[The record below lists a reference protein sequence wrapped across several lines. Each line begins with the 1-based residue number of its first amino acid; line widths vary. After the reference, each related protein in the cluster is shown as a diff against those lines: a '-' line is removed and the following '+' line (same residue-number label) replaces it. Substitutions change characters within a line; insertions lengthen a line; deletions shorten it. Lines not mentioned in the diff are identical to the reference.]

1 MTMHDLLNSGLIKDT
16 DRIRVVKPITG
27 NLVDMRD
34 GFWFNDQILAFHN
47 QEVTEFMWNKEKGWT
62 IALAASEVEPV
73 ELPF

>member
-34 GFWFNDQILAFHN
+34 GFWFNDQILDFHN

-62 IALAASEVEPV
+62 FALAASEVEPV